1 MEVIGRGVPAA
12 AFEARA
18 DEPDAAVAV
27 ARGIDAHAVDAAGAE
42 RLECRV
48 LPDRRFEQQPLRAAV
63 GIKRGAVRDGRGAAP
78 LDAAPHRAADR
89 LEKERGVAI
98 EKGVER
104 GKIRLRRVDVRAPDK
119 GRKRGEKARLAAERL
134 LFRRR
139 SIAVEHAVER
149 SRASGCQIRRAL
161 PLRQLKKTE
170 HEVVFR

>member
-1 MEVIGRGVPAA
+1 MAA
-12 AFEARA
+12 
-18 DEPDAAVAV
+18 AV

-78 LDAAPHRAADR
+78 LDATPHRAADR

-98 EKGVER
+98 EKSVEG
-104 GKIRLRRVDVRAPDK
+104 GKVRLRRVDVRAPDK
-119 GRKRGEKARLAAERL
+119 GRKRGEKARLVAERL

-149 SRASGCQIRRAL
+149 SRAPGCQIRRAL
-161 PLRQLKKTE
+161 LLRQVKKPE